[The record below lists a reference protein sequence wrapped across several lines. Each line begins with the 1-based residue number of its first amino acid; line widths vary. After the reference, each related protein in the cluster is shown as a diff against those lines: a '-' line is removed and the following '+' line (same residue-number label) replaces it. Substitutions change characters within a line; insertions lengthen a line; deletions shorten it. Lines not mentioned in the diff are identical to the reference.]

1 VELTANV
8 DMSLPVGRLRGYL
21 GDVEAAGAD
30 MVWIAEAYG
39 RDAASQLGYCAAATS
54 KMRLGSGI
62 LNVYSRSAA
71 LLAQTAATI
80 DELTGGRF
88 ELGLGSSGPQV
99 VEGWHGLPFEK
110 PLARTRD
117 VVAVCRQVWRRERLS
132 YTGAAIQVPI
142 GARAG
147 ADPGTAA
154 GKPLMLMNRPVRAA
168 IPIWLASVGPRNV
181 RLTAEIADG
190 WLPTLFIPELAARV
204 WGDELRAGRAQRDAA
219 LPPLRIGASAHI
231 EVTGDAPSAIRAAR
245 DRARPSLA
253 LYIGGMGSAATNF
266 YNRLIRRYGYTAD
279 AERVQKLYLDGQ
291 AAAAAAALSEE
302 LVEALTVCGPAS
314 YVRDRLASYAAAGVT
329 SFRVNVNAG
338 ADGPRAIEQLRAL
351 LP

>member
-1 VELTANV
+1 MELTVNV
-8 DMSLPVGRLRGYL
+8 DLTLPAGRLRQYL
-21 GDVEAAGAD
+21 HDVEAAGAD
-30 MVWIAEAYG
+30 MAWVAEAYG
-39 RDAASQLGYCAAATS
+39 RDAASQLGYCAAVTS
-54 KMRLGSGI
+54 RMRLGSGI
-62 LNVYSRSAA
+62 LNIYSRSAA

-99 VEGWHGLPFEK
+99 VEGWHGLPFER

-132 YTGAAIQVPI
+132 YNGTVIRVPVN
-142 GARAG
+142 
-147 ADPGTAA
+147 PPA
-154 GKPLMLMNRPVRAA
+154 GKPLRLMSRLPRAA
-168 IPIWLASVGPRNV
+168 IPVWLACVGPRNV
-181 RLTAEIADG
+181 RLAAEIADG
-190 WLPTLFIPELAARV
+190 WLPTLFIPELAAAV
-204 WGDELRAGRAQRDAA
+204 WADELRAGRAQRDPT
-219 LPPLRIGASAHI
+219 LPPLRIGASAHV
-231 EVTGDAPSAIRAAR
+231 ELTGGAASAIKAAR

-253 LYIGGMGSAATNF
+253 LYIGGMGSATANF
-266 YNRLIRRYGYTAD
+266 YNQLIRRYGYATD

-291 AAAAAAALSEE
+291 AAGAAAALSDE

-314 YVRDRLASYAAAGVT
+314 YVRDRLAAYAAAGVT

-338 ADGPRAIEQLRAL
+338 SDGPRAIGQLRAL